1 MVEERFET
9 TSVVSTQRQGAFLNP
24 SFRQGDSRIQRVLS
38 QGAWP
43 NLHDAQSESGSRSKV
58 VRSSDS
64 SSSSFGPMVG
74 SSNRKKYRAAARL
87 PS

>member
-9 TSVVSTQRQGAFLNP
+9 TLRGFDTAPGRLSQPV
-24 SFRQGDSRIQRVLS
+24 FRQGDSRIQRVLS